1 MDHLDSTALAWA
13 FVLLQLLGILTAWFA
28 RITEGSSVQALF
40 QWVFLLS
47 LLLIGVATMWAWQ
60 SGGAYWL
67 LSCATLGAMTLAAVC
82 DFQNAD
88 RAFTM

>member
-1 MDHLDSTALAWA
+1 MDHFDSTALAWA

-47 LLLIGVATMWAWQ
+47 LLLIGIATMWAWQ
-60 SGGAYWL
+60 SGGATG
-67 LSCATLGAMTLAAVC
+67 SCRAPRLAP
-82 DFQNAD
+82 
-88 RAFTM
+88 